1 MCLSAGY
8 SRRVPEHPDGKGGW
22 PVRSLWKGTISFGL
36 VTIPVKLYAATE
48 EKDVKFNYLHRE
60 CKTPIRY
67 QKVCPTCN
75 REVGMDE
82 IVRGYEYEPGR
93 FVVMAEEDFERLP
106 AAVARTVEILDFVD
120 LADIDPIYFLK
131 T

>member
-1 MCLSAGY
+1 M
-8 SRRVPEHPDGKGGW
+8 
-22 PVRSLWKGTISFGL
+22 RSLWKGTISFGL

-48 EKDVKFNYLHRE
+48 EKDVKFNYLHQE

-75 REVGMDE
+75 REVNMDE
-82 IVRGYEYEPGR
+82 IVRGFEYEPGR
-93 FVVMAEEDFERLP
+93 FVVMAEDDFERLP
-106 AAVARTVEILDFVD
+106 TAMARTVEIVEFVN
-120 LADIDPIYFLK
+120 LADIDPIYYLK